1 MAIDT
6 KEIKKALDSF
16 ENDDFVGAKEII
28 AKEISKAKNDYLK
41 TKLDLKND
49 IEPKTEEP
57 VKKDKEE

>member
-28 AKEISKAKNDYLK
+28 SKEISKAKNDYLK

-49 IEPKTEEP
+49 IEPEP
-57 VKKDKEE
+57 IKKDDKEE